1 MSRRDYSQ
9 RTFADTLIEGRSR
22 RRERLD
28 RLGRIEGLLDW
39 QRIDRLLDAIN
50 AERRGRRGYPPLC
63 MLKALLLAQW
73 HDLSDPGLEDALA
86 DRLSFRRFCGFPLD
100 EETPD
105 ETSFV
110 RFRAKLRDL
119 GLYEKLFA
127 EVNRQLEA
135 KGLMVKTGTLVD
147 ATIIDA
153 RARPPRHKEGEVS
166 AVDPDAGFTKKH
178 GRTYFGY
185 KLHIGVDA
193 GSELI
198 RALETSSADL
208 HDGEAFGA
216 LVTGDEGKVYGDK
229 AYGSQKNRDFLSRMG
244 IADAFAPLSRTD
256 GVRGLTVQGGAR
268 QAAEALAEMVRQ
280 GGVRSPLRRR
290 AGLRNRQDRL
300 WPGQDALFRR
310 SAGRGRLLHLRHRLH
325 PRIGSGAGSAPGAQ
339 PGLRHDR
346 EESVRKRPLR
356 PE

>member
-9 RTFADTLIEGRSR
+9 KTFADTLVEGRSR
-22 RRERLD
+22 RRKRLD
-28 RLGRIEGLLDW
+28 RLERVDELLDW

-50 AERRGRRGYPPLC
+50 AERRGGRGYPPLC
-63 MLKALLLAQW
+63 IVKALLLAQW

-110 RFRAKLRDL
+110 RFRRRLRDL

-127 EVNRQLEA
+127 EVNRQLAA

-147 ATIIDA
+147 ATVIEA
-153 RARPPRHKEGEVS
+153 RAKPPRSKEGMVS

-244 IADAFAPLSRTD
+244 IADALMYKAARNRPLKSWQKWFNKA
-256 GVRGLTVQGGAR
+256 VSA
-268 QAAEALAEMVRQ
+268 
-280 GGVRSPLRRR
+280 VRSGVERVFGTGKTGYGLGKTRYFGEARVEGDCYTFAIAYNLRR
-290 AGLRNRQDRL
+290 
-300 WPGQDALFRR
+300 AL
-310 SAGRGRLLHLRHRLH
+310 SLA
-325 PRIGSGAGSAPGAQ
+325 
-339 PGLRHDR
+339 
-346 EESVRKRPLR
+346 
-356 PE
+356 

>member
-9 RTFADTLIEGRSR
+9 KTFADTLIEGRSR

-28 RLGRIEGLLDW
+28 RLDRIEELLDW

-50 AERRGRRGYPPLC
+50 AERRGGRGYPPLC

-119 GLYEKLFA
+119 ELYEKLFA

-135 KGLMVKTGTLVD
+135 KGVIVKTGTLVD
-147 ATIIDA
+147 ATVIEA

-185 KLHIGVDA
+185 KLHVGVDE

-229 AYGSQKNRDFLSRMG
+229 AYGSQKNRDFLIRMG
-244 IADAFAPLSRTD
+244 IADALMYKAARNKPLKSWQEWFNKA
-256 GVRGLTVQGGAR
+256 VSV
-268 QAAEALAEMVRQ
+268 
-280 GGVRSPLRRR
+280 VRSGVERIFGTGKTCYGLGKTRYFGEARVEGDCYTFAIAYNLRR
-290 AGLRNRQDRL
+290 
-300 WPGQDALFRR
+300 AL
-310 SAGRGRLLHLRHRLH
+310 SL
-325 PRIGSGAGSAPGAQ
+325 
-339 PGLRHDR
+339 
-346 EESVRKRPLR
+346 V
-356 PE
+356 

>member
-1 MSRRDYSQ
+1 MMSRRDYSQ
-9 RTFADTLIEGRSR
+9 KTFADTLIEGRSR

-28 RLGRIEGLLDW
+28 RLDRIEGLLDW
-39 QRIDRLLDAIN
+39 DRIDHLLDAIN
-50 AERRGRRGYPPLC
+50 AAKRGGRGYPPLC
-63 MLKALLLAQW
+63 MVRALLLAQW

-86 DRLSFRRFCGFPLD
+86 DRLSFRRFCGFPLG

-127 EVNRQLEA
+127 EVNRQLAA

-147 ATIIDA
+147 ATIIEA
-153 RARPPRHKEGEVS
+153 RAKPPRHKEGEVS
-166 AVDPDAGFTKKH
+166 AIDPDAGFTKKH

-185 KLHIGVDA
+185 KLHVGVDE

-244 IADAFAPLSRTD
+244 IADALMYKAARGKPLKSWQKWFNKAVSSIRSGVERVFGTGKTGYGLGKTRYFGEARVKGDCYTFAI
-256 GVRGLTVQGGAR
+256 AYN
-268 QAAEALAEMVRQ
+268 
-280 GGVRSPLRRR
+280 LRR
-290 AGLRNRQDRL
+290 
-300 WPGQDALFRR
+300 AL
-310 SAGRGRLLHLRHRLH
+310 SLA
-325 PRIGSGAGSAPGAQ
+325 
-339 PGLRHDR
+339 
-346 EESVRKRPLR
+346 
-356 PE
+356 

>member
-9 RTFADTLIEGRSR
+9 KTFADALIEGRSR
-22 RRERLD
+22 RRKRVERLE
-28 RLGRIEGLLDW
+28 RIDGLLDW
-39 QRIDRLLDAIN
+39 ERIDRLLDAIN
-50 AERRGRRGYPPLC
+50 AAKRGGRGYPPLA

-86 DRLSFRRFCGFPLD
+86 DRLSFRRFCGFPLG

-110 RFRAKLRDL
+110 RFRARLRAL

-135 KGLMVKTGTLVD
+135 KGAMVKTGTLVD
-147 ATIIDA
+147 ATIIEA
-153 RARPPRHKEGEVS
+153 RAKPPRFKEGEVS

-185 KLHIGVDA
+185 KLHVGVDA
-193 GSELI
+193 GSDLI
-198 RALETSSADL
+198 RAVETSSADL

-216 LVTGDEGKVYGDK
+216 LVIGDEGKVYGDK

-244 IADAFAPLSRTD
+244 IADALMYKAVRNKPLKPWQEWFNKAVST
-256 GVRGLTVQGGAR
+256 
-268 QAAEALAEMVRQ
+268 
-280 GGVRSPLRRR
+280 VRSGVERVFGTGKTGYGLGKTRYFGEARVAGDCHAFAIAYNLRR
-290 AGLRNRQDRL
+290 
-300 WPGQDALFRR
+300 AL
-310 SAGRGRLLHLRHRLH
+310 SL
-325 PRIGSGAGSAPGAQ
+325 
-339 PGLRHDR
+339 
-346 EESVRKRPLR
+346 V
-356 PE
+356 

>member
-9 RTFADTLIEGRSR
+9 KTFADTLIEGRSR
-22 RRERLD
+22 RRVRLD
-28 RLGRIEGLLDW
+28 RLDRIEELLDW

-50 AERRGRRGYPPLC
+50 AERRGGRGYPPLC

-119 GLYEKLFA
+119 ELYEKLFA

-135 KGLMVKTGTLVD
+135 KGVIVKTGTLVD
-147 ATIIDA
+147 ATVIEA

-185 KLHIGVDA
+185 KLHVGVDE

-229 AYGSQKNRDFLSRMG
+229 AYGSQKNRDFLIRMG
-244 IADAFAPLSRTD
+244 IADALMYKAARNKPLKSWQEWFNKA
-256 GVRGLTVQGGAR
+256 VSV
-268 QAAEALAEMVRQ
+268 
-280 GGVRSPLRRR
+280 VRSGVERIFGTGKTCYGLGKTRYFGEARVAGDCYTFAIAYNLRR
-290 AGLRNRQDRL
+290 
-300 WPGQDALFRR
+300 AL
-310 SAGRGRLLHLRHRLH
+310 SL
-325 PRIGSGAGSAPGAQ
+325 
-339 PGLRHDR
+339 
-346 EESVRKRPLR
+346 V
-356 PE
+356 

>member
-9 RTFADTLIEGRSR
+9 KTFADTLVEGRSR
-22 RRERLD
+22 RRKRLD
-28 RLGRIEGLLDW
+28 RLERVDELLDW

-50 AERRGRRGYPPLC
+50 AERRGGRGYPPLC
-63 MLKALLLAQW
+63 IVKALLLAQW

-110 RFRAKLRDL
+110 RFRRRLRDL

-127 EVNRQLEA
+127 EVNRQLAA

-147 ATIIDA
+147 ATVIEA
-153 RARPPRHKEGEVS
+153 RAKPPRSKEGMVS

-244 IADAFAPLSRTD
+244 IADALMYKAARNRPLKSWQKWFNKA
-256 GVRGLTVQGGAR
+256 VS
-268 QAAEALAEMVRQ
+268 E
-280 GGVRSPLRRR
+280 VRSGVERVFGTGKTGYGLGKTRYFGEARVEGDCYTFAIAYNLRR
-290 AGLRNRQDRL
+290 
-300 WPGQDALFRR
+300 AL
-310 SAGRGRLLHLRHRLH
+310 SLA
-325 PRIGSGAGSAPGAQ
+325 
-339 PGLRHDR
+339 
-346 EESVRKRPLR
+346 
-356 PE
+356 

>member
-9 RTFADTLIEGRSR
+9 KTFADTLVEGRSR
-22 RRERLD
+22 RRQRLD
-28 RLGRIEGLLDW
+28 RLERIEGLLDW
-39 QRIDRLLDAIN
+39 QRIDRLLDGIN
-50 AERRGRRGYPPLC
+50 AERRGGRGYPPLC

-110 RFRAKLRDL
+110 RFRARLRDL
-119 GLYEKLFA
+119 GLHERLFA

-135 KGLMVKTGTLVD
+135 RGLMVKTGTLVD
-147 ATIIDA
+147 ATIIQA
-153 RARPPRHKEGEVS
+153 RARPPRAKEGTVS
-166 AVDPDAGFTKKH
+166 SVDPDAGFTKKH

-185 KLHIGVDA
+185 KLHIGVDE

-216 LVTGDEGKVYGDK
+216 LVIGDEGKVYGDK

-244 IADAFAPLSRTD
+244 IGDCLMYKAARNKPLKPWQEWFNRAVS
-256 GVRGLTVQGGAR
+256 A
-268 QAAEALAEMVRQ
+268 
-280 GGVRSPLRRR
+280 VRSGIERVFGTGKTGYGLGETRYFGEERVEDDCYTFAIAYNLRR
-290 AGLRNRQDRL
+290 
-300 WPGQDALFRR
+300 AL
-310 SAGRGRLLHLRHRLH
+310 SL
-325 PRIGSGAGSAPGAQ
+325 
-339 PGLRHDR
+339 
-346 EESVRKRPLR
+346 V
-356 PE
+356 

>member
-1 MSRRDYSQ
+1 MMSRRDYSQ
-9 RTFADTLIEGRSR
+9 KTFADILVEGRSR

-39 QRIDRLLDAIN
+39 QRIDRLLDGIN
-50 AERRGRRGYPPLC
+50 GEKRGGRGYPPLN

-86 DRLSFRRFCGFPLD
+86 DRLSFRRFCGWPLG

-147 ATIIDA
+147 ATVIEA
-153 RARPPRHKEGEVS
+153 RATPPRRKEGEVS

-185 KLHIGVDA
+185 KLHIGVDD

-198 RALETSSADL
+198 RALTTSSADL

-216 LVTGDEGKVYGDK
+216 LVIGDEAKVYGDK

-244 IADAFAPLSRTD
+244 IADAFAPLSRTN
-256 GVRGLTVQGGAR
+256 GVRGLTVQGGAQ
-268 QAAEALAEMVRQ
+268 QAPEILAGVVQQ
-280 GGVRSPLRRR
+280 GGVRGPLRRR
-290 AGLRNRQDRL
+290 TGVRNRQDRL
-300 WPGQDALFRR
+300 WSGQDALFRR
-310 SAGRGRLLHLRHRLH
+310 SSGRGRLLHLRHRLQ
-325 PRIGSGAGSAPGAQ
+325 SAPGLE
-339 PGLRHDR
+339 PGVTIRGG
-346 EESVRKRPLR
+346 V
-356 PE
+356 

>member
-9 RTFADTLIEGRSR
+9 KTFADTLVEGRSR
-22 RRERLD
+22 RRQRLD
-28 RLGRIEGLLDW
+28 RLERIEGLLDW
-39 QRIDRLLDAIN
+39 QRIDRLLDGIN
-50 AERRGRRGYPPLC
+50 AERRGGRGYPPLC
-63 MLKALLLAQW
+63 MLRALLLAQW

-110 RFRAKLRDL
+110 RFRARLRDL

-135 KGLMVKTGTLVD
+135 RGLMVKTGTLVD
-147 ATIIDA
+147 ATLIEA
-153 RARPPRHKEGEVS
+153 RARPPRAKEGTVS
-166 AVDPDAGFTKKH
+166 SVDPDAGFTKKH

-216 LVTGDEGKVYGDK
+216 LVIGDEAKVYGDK

-244 IADAFAPLSRTD
+244 IGDRLMYKAARNTPLKPWQDWFNKAVS
-256 GVRGLTVQGGAR
+256 A
-268 QAAEALAEMVRQ
+268 
-280 GGVRSPLRRR
+280 VRSGVERVFGTGKTGYGLGKTRYFGEARVEGDCYTFAIAYNLRR
-290 AGLRNRQDRL
+290 
-300 WPGQDALFRR
+300 AL
-310 SAGRGRLLHLRHRLH
+310 SLA
-325 PRIGSGAGSAPGAQ
+325 
-339 PGLRHDR
+339 
-346 EESVRKRPLR
+346 
-356 PE
+356 

>member
-9 RTFADTLIEGRSR
+9 KTFADTLIEGRSR
-22 RRERLD
+22 RRKRLD
-28 RLGRIEGLLDW
+28 RLERADDLLDW
-39 QRIDRLLDAIN
+39 RRIDRLLDGIN
-50 AERRGRRGYPPLC
+50 AAKRGGRGYPPLS
-63 MLKALLLAQW
+63 MVKALLLAQW

-86 DRLSFRRFCGFPLD
+86 DRLSFRRFCGFPLG

-110 RFRAKLRDL
+110 RFRARLRAL

-147 ATIIDA
+147 ATIIEA
-153 RARPPRHKEGEVS
+153 RARPPRRKEGEVS
-166 AVDPDAGFTKKH
+166 TVDPDAGFTKKH

-198 RALETSSADL
+198 RALETSSAEL

-216 LVTGDEGKVYGDK
+216 LVTGDEAKVYGDK

-244 IADAFAPLSRTD
+244 IADALMYKAARNTPLKSWQEWFNKAVSAIRSGVERVFGTGKTGYGLGKTRYFGEARVEGDCYTFAI
-256 GVRGLTVQGGAR
+256 AYN
-268 QAAEALAEMVRQ
+268 
-280 GGVRSPLRRR
+280 LRR
-290 AGLRNRQDRL
+290 
-300 WPGQDALFRR
+300 AL
-310 SAGRGRLLHLRHRLH
+310 SLA
-325 PRIGSGAGSAPGAQ
+325 
-339 PGLRHDR
+339 
-346 EESVRKRPLR
+346 
-356 PE
+356 

>member
-1 MSRRDYSQ
+1 MMSRRDYSQ
-9 RTFADTLIEGRSR
+9 RTFADTLIGGRSR
-22 RRERLD
+22 RRKRLD
-28 RLGRIEGLLDW
+28 RLDRVEDLLDW

-50 AERRGRRGYPPLC
+50 AAKRGGRGYPPLC
-63 MLKALLLAQW
+63 MVKALLLAQW
-73 HDLSDPGLEDALA
+73 HDLSDPGLEDALY
-86 DRLSFRRFCGFPLD
+86 DRLSFRRFCGFPLG

-147 ATIIDA
+147 ATVIEA
-153 RARPPRHKEGEVS
+153 RAKPPRSKEGMVS

-185 KLHIGVDA
+185 KLHVGVDA

-198 RALETSSADL
+198 RAVETSSADL

-216 LVTGDEGKVYGDK
+216 LVVGDEAKVYGDK

-244 IADAFAPLSRTD
+244 IADALMYKAARNKPLKSWQKWFNKA
-256 GVRGLTVQGGAR
+256 VSI
-268 QAAEALAEMVRQ
+268 
-280 GGVRSPLRRR
+280 VRSGVERVFGTGKIGYGLGKTRYFGEERVEGDCYTFAIAYNLRR
-290 AGLRNRQDRL
+290 
-300 WPGQDALFRR
+300 AL
-310 SAGRGRLLHLRHRLH
+310 SLA
-325 PRIGSGAGSAPGAQ
+325 
-339 PGLRHDR
+339 
-346 EESVRKRPLR
+346 
-356 PE
+356 

>member
-9 RTFADTLIEGRSR
+9 KTFADTLIEGRSR

-28 RLGRIEGLLDW
+28 RLDRIEELLDW

-50 AERRGRRGYPPLC
+50 AEKRGGRGYPPLC

-119 GLYEKLFA
+119 KLYEKLFA

-135 KGLMVKTGTLVD
+135 KGVIVKTGTLVD
-147 ATIIDA
+147 ATVIEA

-185 KLHIGVDA
+185 KLHVGVDE

-229 AYGSQKNRDFLSRMG
+229 AYGSQKNRDFLIRMG
-244 IADAFAPLSRTD
+244 IADALMYKAARNKPLKSWQEWFNKA
-256 GVRGLTVQGGAR
+256 VSV
-268 QAAEALAEMVRQ
+268 
-280 GGVRSPLRRR
+280 VRSGVERIFGTGKTCYGLGKTRYFGEARVAGDCYTFAIAYNLRR
-290 AGLRNRQDRL
+290 
-300 WPGQDALFRR
+300 AL
-310 SAGRGRLLHLRHRLH
+310 SL
-325 PRIGSGAGSAPGAQ
+325 
-339 PGLRHDR
+339 
-346 EESVRKRPLR
+346 V
-356 PE
+356 

>member
-9 RTFADTLIEGRSR
+9 KTFADTLIEGRSR

-28 RLGRIEGLLDW
+28 RLDRIEELLDW

-50 AERRGRRGYPPLC
+50 AEKRGGRGYPPLC

-119 GLYEKLFA
+119 KLYEKLFA

-135 KGLMVKTGTLVD
+135 KGVIVKTGTLVD
-147 ATIIDA
+147 ATVIEA

-166 AVDPDAGFTKKH
+166 AVDPDAGVTKKH

-185 KLHIGVDA
+185 KLHVGVDE

-229 AYGSQKNRDFLSRMG
+229 AYGSQKNRDFLIRMG
-244 IADAFAPLSRTD
+244 IADALMYKAARNKPLKSWQEWFNKA
-256 GVRGLTVQGGAR
+256 VSV
-268 QAAEALAEMVRQ
+268 
-280 GGVRSPLRRR
+280 VRSGVERIFGTGKTCYGLGKTRYFGEARVAGDCYTFAIAYNLRR
-290 AGLRNRQDRL
+290 
-300 WPGQDALFRR
+300 AL
-310 SAGRGRLLHLRHRLH
+310 SL
-325 PRIGSGAGSAPGAQ
+325 
-339 PGLRHDR
+339 
-346 EESVRKRPLR
+346 V
-356 PE
+356 

>member
-9 RTFADTLIEGRSR
+9 KTFADTLIEGRSR
-22 RRERLD
+22 RRKRLD
-28 RLGRIEGLLDW
+28 RLERIDDLLDW
-39 QRIDRLLDAIN
+39 RLIDHLLGGIN
-50 AERRGRRGYPPLC
+50 AAKRGGRGYPPLC

-73 HDLSDPGLEDALA
+73 HDLPDPGLEDALA
-86 DRLSFRRFCGFPLD
+86 DRLSFRRFCGIPLD

-110 RFRAKLRDL
+110 RFRATLRNL

-135 KGLMVKTGTLVD
+135 KGVMVKTGTLVD
-147 ATIIDA
+147 ATVIEA
-153 RARPPRHKEGEVS
+153 RARPPRHKDGEVS

-185 KLHIGVDA
+185 KLHVGVDE

-208 HDGEAFGA
+208 HDGEALGA

-229 AYGSQKNRDFLSRMG
+229 AYGSQKNRDFLTRMG
-244 IADAFAPLSRTD
+244 IADALMYKAARNKPLKSWQEWFNKA
-256 GVRGLTVQGGAR
+256 VSV
-268 QAAEALAEMVRQ
+268 
-280 GGVRSPLRRR
+280 VRSGVERIFGTGKTCYGLGKTRYFGEARVDGDCYTFAIAYNLRR
-290 AGLRNRQDRL
+290 
-300 WPGQDALFRR
+300 AL
-310 SAGRGRLLHLRHRLH
+310 SL
-325 PRIGSGAGSAPGAQ
+325 
-339 PGLRHDR
+339 
-346 EESVRKRPLR
+346 V
-356 PE
+356 

>member
-9 RTFADTLIEGRSR
+9 KTFSDTLIEGRIR
-22 RRERLD
+22 RRKRLEKLERID
-28 RLGRIEGLLDW
+28 GLLDW
-39 QRIDRLLDAIN
+39 DRIDGLLDGIN
-50 AERRGRRGYPPLC
+50 AGTRGARGYPPLS
-63 MLKALLLAQW
+63 MLKGLLLAQW

-110 RFRAKLRDL
+110 RFRARLRDL

-135 KGLMVKTGTLVD
+135 RGLMVKTGTLVD
-147 ATIIDA
+147 ATVIEA
-153 RARPPRHKEGEVS
+153 RAKPPRSKEGEVS

-216 LVTGDEGKVYGDK
+216 LITGDEAKVYGDK
-229 AYGSQKNRDFLSRMG
+229 AYGSAKNRNFLDRLG
-244 IADAFAPLSRTD
+244 IGDRLMFKAARNTPLKSWQEWFNKA
-256 GVRGLTVQGGAR
+256 VSA
-268 QAAEALAEMVRQ
+268 
-280 GGVRSPLRRR
+280 VRSGVERIFGTGKTCYGLGRTRYFGEARVAGDCHTFAIAYNLRR
-290 AGLRNRQDRL
+290 
-300 WPGQDALFRR
+300 AL
-310 SAGRGRLLHLRHRLH
+310 SL
-325 PRIGSGAGSAPGAQ
+325 
-339 PGLRHDR
+339 
-346 EESVRKRPLR
+346 V
-356 PE
+356 

>member
-22 RRERLD
+22 RRMRIERLE
-28 RLGRIEGLLDW
+28 RIDGLLDW
-39 QRIDRLLDAIN
+39 DRIDGLLDAIN
-50 AERRGRRGYPPLC
+50 AAKRGGRGYPPLA

-110 RFRAKLRDL
+110 RFRARLRAL

-147 ATIIDA
+147 ATIIEA
-153 RARPPRHKEGEVS
+153 RAKPPRFKEGEVS
-166 AVDPDAGFTKKH
+166 VVDPDAGFTKKH

-185 KLHIGVDA
+185 KLHVGVDA
-193 GSELI
+193 GSDLI

-216 LVTGDEGKVYGDK
+216 LVIGDEGKVYGDK

-244 IADAFAPLSRTD
+244 IADALMYKAVRNKPLKPWQEWFNKAVST
-256 GVRGLTVQGGAR
+256 
-268 QAAEALAEMVRQ
+268 
-280 GGVRSPLRRR
+280 VRSGVERVFGTGKTGYGLGKTRYFGEARVAGDCHAFAIAYNLRR
-290 AGLRNRQDRL
+290 
-300 WPGQDALFRR
+300 AL
-310 SAGRGRLLHLRHRLH
+310 SLA
-325 PRIGSGAGSAPGAQ
+325 
-339 PGLRHDR
+339 
-346 EESVRKRPLR
+346 
-356 PE
+356 